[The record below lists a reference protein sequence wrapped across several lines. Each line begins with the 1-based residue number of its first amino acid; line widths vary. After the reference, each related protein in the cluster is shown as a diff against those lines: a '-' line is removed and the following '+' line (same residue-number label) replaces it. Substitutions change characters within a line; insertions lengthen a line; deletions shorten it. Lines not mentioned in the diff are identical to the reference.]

1 MLCGSIRQKEVE
13 MNESKQQRIR
23 VCLKA
28 YDHKLIDLSA
38 SKIVE
43 VVKRTDARV
52 AGPVP
57 LPTKRRLYCVL
68 RSHRLT
74 GGNNYSVYKGQI
86 INTTYGG
93 NNVFFADCTYLVN
106 NQDVSYLSERGNY
119 STDEAYT
126 EYIKT
131 QTGFSGTFD
140 SSRGNIVTRYTFDEI
155 LVSGDIGIH
164 KPDKEVFEYLANK
177 LDVKCEQCLMVGD
190 VFSTD
195 ILGAIKANMIPVW
208 IIQDEERPSYYY
220 KGYRIRHLDELF
232 EILDELNKE

>member
-1 MLCGSIRQKEVE
+1 MIKAIIFDFDGTISNRQENAYGVFNDYFKPYFKDFSEIEYEAMLQDMLTDDVNGTIPVKY
-13 MNESKQQRIR
+13 RIIPFIAKYKDYLPEDFSDQFIKHFYDYMWKYTI
-23 VCLKA
+23 LK
-28 YDHKLIDLSA
+28 DETRSVLEKLKGKYKLAILSNGDSTSQHNKIKNVDID
-38 SKIVE
+38 
-43 VVKRTDARV
+43 
-52 AGPVP
+52 
-57 LPTKRRLYCVL
+57 
-68 RSHRLT
+68 
-74 GGNNYSVYKGQI
+74 
-86 INTTYGG
+86 
-93 NNVFFADCTYLVN
+93 
-106 NQDVSYLSERGNY
+106 
-119 STDEAYT
+119 
-126 EYIKT
+126 EY
-131 QTGFSGTFD
+131 
-140 SSRGNIVTRYTFDEI
+140 FDEI